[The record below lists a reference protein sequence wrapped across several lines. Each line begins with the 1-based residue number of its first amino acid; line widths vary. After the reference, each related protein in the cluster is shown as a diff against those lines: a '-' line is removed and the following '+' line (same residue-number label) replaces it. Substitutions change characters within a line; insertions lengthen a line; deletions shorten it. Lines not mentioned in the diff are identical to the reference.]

1 LQTIGGSIAV
11 RNASVA
17 IVGTGDHIGAAIAR
31 HFAGEGFIVHDGRRN
46 GDALLPPDRLMHPAS
61 IAEAYWQ
68 LHFQP
73 RDAWTHELDLR
84 RYGESW

>member
-1 LQTIGGSIAV
+1 VLG
-11 RNASVA
+11 
-17 IVGTGDHIGAAIAR
+17 
-31 HFAGEGFIVHDGRRN
+31 GRRN

-68 LHFQP
+68 LHCQP